1 MVTMSRFFNRSMY
14 YLNAYKYIYS
24 LGDANLQG
32 FVDIMKWWKIVLT
45 GFSSRRRVGVLLRPA
60 RTFRLC

>member
-24 LGDANLQG
+24 LAAANLQG
-32 FVDIMKWWKIVLT
+32 FVDIMKWWKIVLA
-45 GFSSRRRVGVLLRPA
+45 GFSSR
-60 RTFRLC
+60 